1 MKNKLL
7 QIILLVSL
15 SPCLLVSLSPCL
27 LVSLSPCLL
36 VSQDL
41 QFYREDIFF
50 TLREN
55 HIKTDAVYHFVNVGE
70 KEIKTPLFYPFPENT
85 MELIDSIEVKNEKS
99 GEVIPHR
106 PGKSGIF
113 FNIEVK
119 AYGQASYRVF
129 YRQKLVE
136 KQFTYIL
143 TSTEAWNRPLEFAN
157 FELCIPMEIHF
168 DSLSYPPDTSYLQK
182 DFQHYLW
189 KKKEFMPEKDFEVW
203 FQ

>member
-15 SPCLLVSLSPCL
+15 SPCLLVS
-27 LVSLSPCLL
+27 
-36 VSQDL
+36 QNL
-41 QFYREDIFF
+41 QFYREDIVF
-50 TLREN
+50 TLHEN
-55 HIKTDAVYHFVNVGE
+55 HMETDAVYHFVNVGE

-85 MELIDSIEVKNEKS
+85 MELIDFIEVKNDRTREA
-99 GEVIPHR
+99 IPHR

-136 KQFTYIL
+136 KKFTYIL

-157 FELCIPMEIHF
+157 FKLQVPLEAKV
-168 DSLSYPPDTSYLQK
+168 DSMSYQPDTNFTSKDLQY
-182 DFQHYLW
+182 FFW
-189 KKKEFMPEKDFEVW
+189 KKEDFMPDTDFSVL
-203 FQ
+203 FH